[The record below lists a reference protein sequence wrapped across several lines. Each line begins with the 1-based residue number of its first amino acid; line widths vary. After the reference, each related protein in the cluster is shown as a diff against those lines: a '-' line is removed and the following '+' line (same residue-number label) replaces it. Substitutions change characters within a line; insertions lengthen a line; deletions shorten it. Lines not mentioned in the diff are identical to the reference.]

1 MAKRKSTAGRRAGLF
16 IGGVMFGLVRGI
28 FFKNKYWGVVM
39 SFLKVNQID
48 KVWANICKY
57 EGETFFTV
65 RKIEYTYVVNGNCIF
80 INNDSR
86 RKITRDA
93 IKKALYIEDPKP
105 SKIQKENIWGP
116 SYVCG
121 IITDSRIVK

>member
-1 MAKRKSTAGRRAGLF
+1 M
-16 IGGVMFGLVRGI
+16 
-28 FFKNKYWGVVM
+28 
-39 SFLKVNQID
+39 KVHQID
-48 KVWANICKY
+48 NVWANICKY

-65 RKIEYTYVVNGNCIF
+65 RKIKYTYVVNDNCIF

-86 RKITRDA
+86 RKITKDA

-116 SYVCG
+116 SYVFG
-121 IITDSRIVK
+121 IITDSRIAR